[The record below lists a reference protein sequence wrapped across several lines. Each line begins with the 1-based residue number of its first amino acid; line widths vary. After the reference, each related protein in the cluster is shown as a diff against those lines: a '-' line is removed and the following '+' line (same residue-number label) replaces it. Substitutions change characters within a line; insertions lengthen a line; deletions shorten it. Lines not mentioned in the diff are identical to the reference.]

1 MISIIYLKNKTTNM
15 EEILGVY
22 SCEVV
27 AQHDYNL
34 LKRAIDANSHVYE
47 AIINYH
53 VPNGNKKLIDFVV
66 GRSHKPS

>member
-1 MISIIYLKNKTTNM
+1 M

-53 VPNGNKKLIDFVV
+53 VPNGNKMLIDFMV